1 MNGFASSPTLRQPV
15 VSGLTTLRVEV
26 LRRHTL
32 ARRPQPEGVVAPS
45 RRLLLGELRTR
56 WESWQAWRELDGV
69 GPARCARPGAVMLL
83 PGFGTHPVRMR
94 SLQRGLQAAGHR
106 VEDWGLGWNLGGS
119 AERLD
124 LLCDRI
130 EVAAKRAG
138 EPVALI
144 GWSLGGLYAR
154 EAAKLVPHAVRLVA
168 TMGSPFSGDIHA
180 NNAWRAYHWI
190 TGQDVSEPLVAGDY
204 AVKPP
209 VPTFALWSPRDGIVA
224 PRAARGR
231 AGERDAA
238 IALRCTHIGFAS
250 HPAAVFELARLL
262 DRQGGRDLR

>member
-1 MNGFASSPTLRQPV
+1 MTGTASSLRLRHPD
-15 VSGLTTLRVEV
+15 LAALAALRVEV
-26 LRRHTL
+26 LRRHAL
-32 ARRPQPEGVVAPS
+32 ARRPQPDGIVAPS

-56 WESWQAWRELDGV
+56 WESWRAWRELRGAA
-69 GPARCARPGAVMLL
+69 PARCARPGAVMLV
-83 PGFGTHPVRMR
+83 PGFATHPVRMR
-94 SLQRGLQAAGHR
+94 SLQRGLEAAGHR

-124 LLCDRI
+124 LLCARI
-130 EVAAKRAG
+130 EAAAARAG

-190 TGQDVSEPLVAGDY
+190 TGQDVREPLVEGAY

-209 VPTFALWSPRDGIVA
+209 VPTYALWSPRDGIVA

-231 AGERDAA
+231 PGERDAA

-262 DRQGGRDLR
+262 DR

>member
-1 MNGFASSPTLRQPV
+1 MTGFAASSTLRPQP
-15 VSGLTTLRVEV
+15 LAQLALLRDEFA
-26 LRRHTL
+26 RRRAL
-32 ARRPQPEGVVAPS
+32 ARRPQPEGVAAPS
-45 RRLLLGELRTR
+45 RSLLLGELRTH
-56 WESWQAWRELDGV
+56 WESWRAWRGLRGNT
-69 GPARCARPGAVMLL
+69 PARCAQPGAVMLL

-94 SLQRGLQAAGHR
+94 SLQRGLQAAGHH

-124 LLCDRI
+124 LLCARI
-130 EVAAKRAG
+130 ERAAEGAG
-138 EPVALI
+138 EPVALV

-154 EAAKLVPHAVRLVA
+154 EAAKRVPHAVRLVA

-190 TGQDVSEPLVAGDY
+190 TGQDVAQPPIPGDY
-204 AVKPP
+204 AAKPP
-209 VPTFALWSPRDGIVA
+209 VPTYALWSPRDGIVA

-231 AGERDAA
+231 PGERDAA

-250 HPAAVFELARLL
+250 HPSAVFELARLL
-262 DRQGGRDLR
+262 DR